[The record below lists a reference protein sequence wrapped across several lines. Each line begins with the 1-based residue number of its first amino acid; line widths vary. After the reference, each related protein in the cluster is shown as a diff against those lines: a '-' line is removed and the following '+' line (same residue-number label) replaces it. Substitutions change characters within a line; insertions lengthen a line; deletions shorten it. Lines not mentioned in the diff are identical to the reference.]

1 MLLLKRFNLCN
12 SGAHG
17 TPYNPRAR
25 VFMNNLLL
33 NASAVRYLRLF
44 GVLPLLLAT
53 DVAMANGFNCIAPR
67 GPEEVIECYA
77 ASLNP
82 PMTGEDFWDK
92 KLFEKEA
99 KVLDGFCQK
108 SLSATTPS
116 PNVVETALYALSC
129 VQNTPWVNY
138 FSYANFIAADKELKL
153 RLPDDYQFMRTG
165 KTLDVKQQELAN
177 FLATAAQETSGNGL
191 LPTKY
196 QQDGLYFRYEVAGP
210 LRRCWE
216 VKANP
221 NFLTNAKNPEPPYN
235 YLDKTELPT
244 SDCATKTTIQF
255 ITDYYPFSLYV
266 VAVQNGTGLINTAY
280 VTDND
285 CQYGL
290 TTPTPTYSCWDATY
304 GNKKPT
310 ILTYAP
316 AGKYPPPTG
325 YTWQF
330 MNKIIPSAYWLGMGN
345 LQLTGDSMTKF
356 FGWYYQQVDVAKPKQ
371 TADMQAFVERYL
383 KDGIL
388 AWEGGLWYWNFRI
401 SGIGAPTLHSIL
413 AGDKAACHDI
423 GITTALVNGA
433 NQCHDLDGRQLY
445 YNYFKTSVF
454 KLGNTPIL
462 VPPKDNK
469 ENNSYQCKP
478 EILTYCTSK

>member
-1 MLLLKRFNLCN
+1 MFLLKRFNLCN
-12 SGAHG
+12 SGARG
-17 TPYNPRAR
+17 TPYNTQAR
-25 VFMNNLLL
+25 IFMNNLLL

-53 DVAMANGFNCIAPR
+53 DVAMANGFNCSDPN

-77 ASLNP
+77 TSFA
-82 PMTGEDFWDK
+82 MTGEEFWDK
-92 KLFEKEA
+92 ELFQKEA

-165 KTLDVKQQELAN
+165 TLDVKKQELAN

-191 LPTKY
+191 LTTKY

-210 LRRCWE
+210 LRRCWDP
-216 VKANP
+216 VPNP
-221 NFLTNAKNPEPPYN
+221 NFNNSTAKTQVDP
-235 YLDKTELPT
+235 
-244 SDCATKTTIQF
+244 SVCATKTTTEF
-255 ITDYYPFSLYV
+255 ITDYYPFSTWV
-266 VAVQNGTGLINTAY
+266 VAMKDGLVYTAY
-280 VTDND
+280 VSDQD
-285 CQYGL
+285 CQYYL
-290 TTPTPTYSCWDATY
+290 DQPVATINCY
-304 GNKKPT
+304 N
-310 ILTYAP
+310 
-316 AGKYPPPTG
+316 PPPKNSTPNILPGGLREPPDG

-330 MNKIIPSAYWLGMGN
+330 MNKTIPSAYWLGMGN

-388 AWEGGLWYWNFRI
+388 AWEGGLWNFRI

>member
-1 MLLLKRFNLCN
+1 V
-12 SGAHG
+12 HG
-17 TPYNPRAR
+17 TPYNTRAR
-25 VFMNNLLL
+25 IFMNNLLL
-33 NASAVRYLRLF
+33 NGSALRYLRLF

-53 DVAMANGFNCIAPR
+53 DVAMANGFNCIAPS
-67 GPEEVIECYA
+67 GPEEVIGCYA

-108 SLSATTPS
+108 TLESTTPS
-116 PNVVETALYALSC
+116 PNVLETAMYALSC
-129 VQNTPWVNY
+129 GAEKGSY
-138 FSYANFIAADKELKL
+138 FSYANFIAADKELKT
-153 RLPDDYQFMRTG
+153 RLGDAYQFMRTN
-165 KTLDVKQQELAN
+165 TLDVKKQELAN

-210 LRRCWE
+210 LRRCWDPL
-216 VKANP
+216 ANP
-221 NFLTNAKNPEPPYN
+221 NFNNSTA
-235 YLDKTELPT
+235 KTEVPT
-244 SDCATKTTIQF
+244 SVCATKTTTQF

-290 TTPTPTYSCWDATY
+290 TTPTPTYSCWDETY

-316 AGKYPPPTG
+316 AGTYPAPVG

-330 MNKIIPSAYWLGMGN
+330 MNQIIPSAYWLGMGN

-356 FGWYYQQVDVAKPKQ
+356 FGWYYQQVASPKQ
-371 TADMQAFVERYL
+371 TDANMQTFVERYL
-383 KDGIL
+383 KDGKL
-388 AWEGGLWYWNFRI
+388 AWEGGLWYWNFRNNDMTH
-401 SGIGAPTLHSIL
+401 PDRTLHSIL
-413 AGDKAACHDI
+413 AGSTKLACHDI
-423 GITTALVNGA
+423 GITTVLVNGD
-433 NQCHDLDGRQLY
+433 QCNDNSGRTAY
-445 YNYFKTSVF
+445 YHYYKTGVF
-454 KLGNTPIL
+454 K
-462 VPPKDNK
+462 VPGEAVEFPYGKNEK
-469 ENNSYQCKP
+469 STSMICSTAIKN
-478 EILTYCTSK
+478 YCTSD

>member
-1 MLLLKRFNLCN
+1 MFLLKRFNLCN
-12 SGAHG
+12 SGARG

-44 GVLPLLLAT
+44 SVLPLLLAT
-53 DVAMANGFNCIAPR
+53 DVAMAFDCSDPN

-92 KLFEKEA
+92 KLFEKAE

-108 SLSATTPS
+108 SLATTTPS
-116 PNVVETALYALSC
+116 PNVLETAMYKLSC

-138 FSYANFIAADKELKL
+138 FSYQNFIDADKELKV
-153 RLPDDYQFMRTG
+153 RLGDAYQFMRTN
-165 KTLDVKQQELAN
+165 KLDVKQQELAN

-210 LRRCWE
+210 LRRCWDP
-216 VKANP
+216 VANP
-221 NFLTNAKNPEPPYN
+221 DFNKSTA
-235 YLDKTELPT
+235 KTEVPT
-244 SDCATKTTIQF
+244 SDCATKTTTQF

-304 GNKKPT
+304 DTKKPT

-330 MNKIIPSAYWLGMGN
+330 MNQIIPSAYWLGMGN

-356 FGWYYQQVDVAKPKQ
+356 FGWYYQQVASPKQ
-371 TADMQAFVERYL
+371 TDADMKAFVETYL
-383 KDGIL
+383 KDGKL
-388 AWEGGLWYWNFRI
+388 AWEGGLWYWNFRNNDMDH
-401 SGIGAPTLHSIL
+401 PDRTLHSIL
-413 AGDKAACHDI
+413 AGSTKLACHDI
-423 GITTALVNGA
+423 GITTVLVNGD
-433 NQCHDLDGRQLY
+433 QCNDNSGRTAY
-445 YNYFKTSVF
+445 YNYYKTGVF
-454 KLGNTPIL
+454 KVPGEAVKFTYGNNESSTSMICSTAI
-462 VPPKDNK
+462 KN
-469 ENNSYQCKP
+469 
-478 EILTYCTSK
+478 YCTSD